1 MVDCFVFNTL
11 YVRKKYL
18 SIFMSG
24 ENKLDFDK
32 IMPGYKFRSSLNEKY
47 GCYSNALNVK
57 IRDDG
62 ALSMYDDAFVAIHF
76 ETVGDYPKKWVEQL
90 HELNVAF
97 EFIWFSSKGAGR
109 FLSRIGYVPFIDKF
123 EDAYEMLDSI
133 DGKFQRYS
141 WPYYDD
147 Y

>member
-18 SIFMSG
+18 SIFMS
-24 ENKLDFDK
+24 EKNELDFDK
-32 IMPGYKFRSSLNEKY
+32 ILSDSKKKLELNKKY

-62 ALSMYDDAFVAIHF
+62 ALSRFDDFVAIHF
-76 ETVGDYPKKWVEQL
+76 ETVGNYPEKWVQRL
-90 HELNVAF
+90 HESNVAF

-133 DGKFQRYS
+133 DGKFQKYS
-141 WPYYDD
+141 WPCYED